1 MKKLLVLVCAL
12 VFASSLA
19 AAPESLVNAEGKD
32 YKISLSAELGTVF
45 VASHKIQFGATGTLF
60 DFVEDGNQNVLFPFS
75 RFTAELRL
83 FDRHAV
89 VFLYQ
94 PLEVFTEAVVDRDVT
109 VYDVTFLAGTPMKLK
124 YGFSFYRASYLYYF
138 IKENNMELGAGL
150 SLQIRNASISFASA
164 DGEQFV
170 TSQNIGPVPIIK
182 LAGKYTFDNGIWTG
196 LEADGFY
203 ASSEFFN
210 GASFPF
216 EGAIW
221 DISGRAGI
229 ELKNG
234 IKPFVN
240 VRFLAGGAK
249 GTSRYEDAEG
259 DGFANNW
266 LNTLSLTLGVV
277 LE

>member
-1 MKKLLVLVCAL
+1 MKRLVVLVIAL
-12 VFASSLA
+12 VFASSLT
-19 AAPESLVNAEGKD
+19 AAPESLINAEGKD
-32 YKISLSAELGTVF
+32 YKISLSAELGTLF
-45 VASHKIQFGATGTLF
+45 VASHRIQFGETGTLF
-60 DFVEDGNQNVLFPFS
+60 DYVEDGNQNVLFPFS
-75 RFTAELRL
+75 RYTAKLRL
-83 FDRHAV
+83 FDRHEV
-89 VFLYQ
+89 MFLYQ

-109 VYDVTFLAGTPMKLK
+109 VYGETFAAGTPMKLK

-138 IKENNMELGAGL
+138 IKEDNLELGAGL
-150 SLQIRNASISFASA
+150 SLQIRNVSISFASA
-164 DGEQFV
+164 DGEQLV

-182 LAGKYTFDNGIWTG
+182 LAGKYNFDNGIWTG

-203 ASSEFFN
+203 ANSEYFN
-210 GASFPF
+210 GASFPL

-221 DISGRAGI
+221 DISGRAGV

-240 VRFLAGGAK
+240 LRFLAGGSK
-249 GTSRYEDAEG
+249 GTSRYEGATG
-259 DGFANNW
+259 DGFASNW